1 MAKDF
6 SKSDAKLLIEKH
18 DKNIDFLKQ
27 VIELDN
33 VYKRNISN
41 SIENYIQQ
49 EVIKVLSGVPVEE
62 INNIRKGI
70 RVKALR
76 DDGINT
82 MGDIYKVKP
91 QRLERIKGI
100 SEEGSVI
107 IKSIANEF
115 ALKTLDTI
123 RVKLNADKKD
133 KYSSTLVKWV
143 ASYKNSKALIVEAR
157 EIYNNNTRR
166 IKELEGDLSYA
177 LGSMKWLFAG
187 KDKKEKAIN
196 AYKELESLINSEYDK
211 NIKELVN
218 NANSVYKMKEDEA
231 WHEFSKEAISFYNVI
246 EEVNFGISDSSGEV
260 YGLPEELGT
269 EVVNVELNLEGLK
282 CTLRRYQELGV
293 KYIIKQERVLLGD
306 EMGLGKTV
314 QAIASMVHLR
324 NTGSRR
330 FVVVSPASVHTNW
343 YREII
348 KHSNLNAIRCHGSN
362 KEKALDTWMR
372 HGGVL
377 VTTYESLQG
386 INIPDDYVFAMLVVD
401 EAHYIKNPE
410 ARRSQNVRELCKK
423 SSRVLFMTGTAIENR
438 VEEMI
443 NLVRLLKP
451 SVAKTIRNVA
461 FMSSAPQFREN
472 IAPVYYRRKRDDVL
486 TELPELIES
495 QEWCTL
501 LKGERHSYEE
511 AVLSKKFH
519 LARRMSWNIDDL
531 ADSSKARRL
540 IELLDEAKEDDRKV
554 IVFSF
559 FLDTISKLKDYLG
572 DRAIDVINGSVS
584 VERRQEIIDEFDKSE
599 GGKVLLAQIQSA
611 GTGLNIQSASVVIF
625 CEPQFKPS
633 IENQAI
639 SRAYRMGQSRNVLV
653 YRLLCEDT
661 IDERLMDVLEQKQ
674 KIFDAFADKSV
685 AASEVEA
692 VEISD
697 GIFEEIMEE
706 EIQKIKEKRE
716 NPVEETE

>member
-6 SKSDAKLLIEKH
+6 NKKEAKLLIERH
-18 DKNIDFLKQ
+18 EKNLDLLKQ
-27 VIELDN
+27 VINLDN

-49 EVIKVLSGVPVEE
+49 EVIKILSGVPVEE
-62 INNIRKGI
+62 INNIKKGI

-76 DDGINT
+76 DSGINT
-82 MGDIYKVKP
+82 MGDVYRVMP
-91 QRLERIKGI
+91 SRLARIKGI
-100 SEEGSVI
+100 SDDGADI
-107 IKSIANEF
+107 IKSIALEF
-115 ALKTLDTI
+115 ANKTKENVK
-123 RVKLNADKKD
+123 VKLNADKKD
-133 KYSSTLVKWV
+133 KYSTPLIKWI
-143 ASYKNSKALIVEAR
+143 ASYKDSKELISKGKD
-157 EIYNNNTRR
+157 IYNNNYKR
-166 IKELEGDLSYA
+166 IKNLNNDLS
-177 LGSMKWLFAG
+177 LSLSSMKWIFAS
-187 KDKKEKAIN
+187 KIKKESAIN
-196 AYKELESLINSEYDK
+196 AYNELNDLIKSDYDK
-211 NIKELVN
+211 DIKELVDD
-218 NANSVYKMKEDEA
+218 ANRIYKRNEA
-231 WHEFSKEAISFYNVI
+231 ESWEHFTKDPIGFYNII
-246 EEVNFGISDSSGEV
+246 EEIDSGISDSSGEV
-260 YGLPEELGT
+260 YGLPEDLGLD
-269 EVVNVELNLEGLK
+269 VVKEELNLDGLK

-293 KYIIKQERVLLGD
+293 KYIIHQERVLLGD

-314 QAIASMVHLR
+314 QAIACMVHLK

-343 YREII
+343 YREILR
-348 KHSNLNAIRCHGSN
+348 HSNLNAIRCHGTN
-362 KEKALDTWMR
+362 KDKALDMWMR

-386 INIPDDYVFAMLVVD
+386 LNIPDDYVFAMLIVD

-410 ARRSQNVRELCKK
+410 ARRSKNVRELCKK
-423 SSRVLFMTGTAIENR
+423 SSRVLFMTGTAIENK

-451 SVAKTIRNVA
+451 TVAKEIRSVA

-501 LKGERHSYEE
+501 QKIEKNAYED
-511 AVLSKKFH
+511 AVLSKQFH
-519 LARRMSWNIDDL
+519 LARRLSWNIDDL
-531 ADSSKARRL
+531 ANSSKAQRL
-540 IELLDEAKEDDRKV
+540 IELIDEAKEDNRKI

-559 FLDTISKLKDYLG
+559 FLDTINKLKAYLG
-572 DRAIDVINGSVS
+572 DRAIDIINGSVP
-584 VERRQEIIDEFDKSE
+584 VERRQQIIDEFDKSN
-599 GGKVLLAQIQSA
+599 GGTVLLAQIQSA

-661 IDERLMDVLEQKQ
+661 IDEKLIEVLEEKQ

-685 AASEVEA
+685 AASEVES
-692 VEISD
+692 VEIDD
-697 GIFEEIMEE
+697 GRFAEIMES
-706 EIQKIKEKRE
+706 EIKRIKERRE
-716 NPVEETE
+716 NPIEEAE